1 MIKADDKVEF
11 EGDKG
16 KMEKEKYSNFEELQ
30 KRVEILQ
37 DLIDEHALILNQN
50 NLVKTVKIEAPS
62 FDSDVLYEKLTE
74 DKKDE

>member
-16 KMEKEKYSNFEELQ
+16 KMESEKYTNFEELQ

-37 DLIDEHALILNQN
+37 DLIDEHALILRQN
-50 NLVKTVKIEAPS
+50 NLVKTVKTEAPS
-62 FDSDVLYEKLTE
+62 FDSDVLYEELTE
-74 DKKDE
+74 DKKEE